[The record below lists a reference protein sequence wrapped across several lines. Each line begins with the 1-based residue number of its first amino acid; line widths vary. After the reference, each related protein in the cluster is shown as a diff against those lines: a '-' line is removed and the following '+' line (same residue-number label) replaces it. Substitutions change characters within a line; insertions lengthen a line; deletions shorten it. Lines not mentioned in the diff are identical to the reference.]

1 MQQVAIEKLSA
12 LHFFYR
18 ASNDCNTCN
27 SSDQRMLALHLFS
40 EIVDLFFFIQKLCHD
55 DKKSFKPISTMDVH
69 VLNKALFITF

>member
-18 ASNDCNTCN
+18 TSNDCNTCN

-40 EIVDLFFFIQKLCHD
+40 EIVDLFFYPEIV
-55 DKKSFKPISTMDVH
+55 S
-69 VLNKALFITF
+69 

>member
-1 MQQVAIEKLSA
+1 MQQVAVEKLSA

-40 EIVDLFFFIQKLCHD
+40 EIVDLFFYPEIM
-55 DKKSFKPISTMDVH
+55 S
-69 VLNKALFITF
+69 

>member
-1 MQQVAIEKLSA
+1 MQQVAVEKLSA

-27 SSDQRMLALHLFS
+27 YSDQRMLALHLFS
-40 EIVDLFFFIQKLCHD
+40 EIVDLFFIQKSCHD
-55 DKKSFKPISTMDVH
+55 VKKSFRPISTMDVH